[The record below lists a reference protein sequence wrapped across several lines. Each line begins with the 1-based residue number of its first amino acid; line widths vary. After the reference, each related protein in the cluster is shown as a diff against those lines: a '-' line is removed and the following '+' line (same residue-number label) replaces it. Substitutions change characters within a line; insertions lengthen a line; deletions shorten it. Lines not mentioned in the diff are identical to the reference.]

1 MDYKHYDGSKK
12 KYRMEDEVDCD
23 CDCECECEHGHG
35 NGRQVDGSGVEVA
48 GATINS
54 TVAIIVEQ
62 EDDAEDL
69 DDFFASLE

>member
-1 MDYKHYDGSKK
+1 
-12 KYRMEDEVDCD
+12 MEDEVYCDCD
-23 CDCECECEHGHG
+23 CDCDCKCECEHEHG